1 MSVDE
6 IKKMLKSGNLIIGAE
21 RTVKAL
27 RNDEL
32 TKIFLASNAKESLVK
47 DIEHYAA
54 IAKVE
59 VEKLTIPNDDLGV
72 ICKKPFLISCI
83 GLKKAVE
90 TKKKY

>member
-27 RNDEL
+27 RKDEL
-32 TKIFLASNAKESLVK
+32 IKIFLASNAKESLVK
-47 DIEHYAA
+47 DVEHYVT

-59 VEKLTIPNDDLGV
+59 VEKLAIPNDELGV

-90 TKKKY
+90 KKKY